1 MARAASSKAGGSK
14 EERRDNA
21 QAAAQRGSKSD
32 LANPVPSV
40 TGDGGEPRPQRPR
53 TSRSRTP
60 IEASKDANVLA
71 SGKAASSPSSPSSP
85 AAVSPGYGQKRGAD
99 GCLRAAP
106 GGSGRALALCCAR
119 RPRASADDG
128 QTDASGGDSELQMG
142 PAQSNGRKVADL
154 PPKAASSSGA
164 PTRSTTQV
172 THGAQERSTVSHPAT
187 SACVEQVTCGDAP
200 ALNDTTAR
208 VLGDNWAAERRARAQ
223 RCVGI
228 DLGKKAE
235 VCEVRDGEVVWRANF
250 KTKAEL
256 ERVLGPTSQPAQV
269 AIEACREAWFY
280 HDLLMSWGHKVLMID
295 TTRARSLG
303 IGQHK
308 RKNDRI
314 DAETLARAV
323 ESGRVP
329 LAHVLSPQRRQM
341 RAELGVRRALVQT
354 RAEYVVTVR
363 GLLRSWGVQAPSCD
377 PENFASNMDKLLRER
392 RLSKEHYA
400 KVEPLI
406 TVLKSV
412 EPQIKKLDAKLKAMV
427 ESVDIGKVL
436 MSCPGVGP
444 IVACSFI
451 SVIDEAGRFRNA
463 HQVEAYLGLVPSES
477 TSGKRKLGSITK
489 AGNAYLRA
497 MLVQAAWHVLRAR
510 TSSALK
516 VWGMAIAAKK
526 GKRVAVV
533 AIARRLAGIM
543 WAMWRDNE
551 PYNPDRIGKASSQGL
566 RKQAQRVENTARAI
580 EASC

>member
-1 MARAASSKAGGSK
+1 
-14 EERRDNA
+14 
-21 QAAAQRGSKSD
+21 
-32 LANPVPSV
+32 
-40 TGDGGEPRPQRPR
+40 
-53 TSRSRTP
+53 
-60 IEASKDANVLA
+60 VL
-71 SGKAASSPSSPSSP
+71 
-85 AAVSPGYGQKRGAD
+85 
-99 GCLRAAP
+99 
-106 GGSGRALALCCAR
+106 
-119 RPRASADDG
+119 DD
-128 QTDASGGDSELQMG
+128 S
-142 PAQSNGRKVADL
+142 
-154 PPKAASSSGA
+154 
-164 PTRSTTQV
+164 
-172 THGAQERSTVSHPAT
+172 
-187 SACVEQVTCGDAP
+187 
-200 ALNDTTAR
+200 
-208 VLGDNWAAERRARAQ
+208 WAAERRARAQ

-228 DLGKKAE
+228 DLGKKSE

-250 KTKAEL
+250 TKKAEL

-377 PENFASNMDKLLRER
+377 PENFALNMDKLLHER

-412 EPQIKKLDAKLKAMV
+412 EPQIRALDAKLKAMV

-551 PYNPDRIGKASSQGL
+551 PYNPDRIGKASSKGL
-566 RKQAQRVENTARAI
+566 RKQAQRVENTARAM

>member
-1 MARAASSKAGGSK
+1 M
-14 EERRDNA
+14 
-21 QAAAQRGSKSD
+21 
-32 LANPVPSV
+32 
-40 TGDGGEPRPQRPR
+40 
-53 TSRSRTP
+53 
-60 IEASKDANVLA
+60 
-71 SGKAASSPSSPSSP
+71 
-85 AAVSPGYGQKRGAD
+85 
-99 GCLRAAP
+99 
-106 GGSGRALALCCAR
+106 
-119 RPRASADDG
+119 
-128 QTDASGGDSELQMG
+128 
-142 PAQSNGRKVADL
+142 
-154 PPKAASSSGA
+154 
-164 PTRSTTQV
+164 
-172 THGAQERSTVSHPAT
+172 TVSHPAT
-187 SACVEQVTCGDAP
+187 SACVEQVNSDDVP
-200 ALNDTTAR
+200 ALDDTTAR
-208 VLGDNWAAERRARAQ
+208 VLGDCWAAERRARAQ

-228 DLGKKAE
+228 DLGKKSE
-235 VCEVRDGEVVWRANF
+235 VCEVRDDQVVWRANF

-256 ERVLGPTSQPAQV
+256 ELLLGPTSQPAQV

-308 RKNDRI
+308 RKNDWI

-323 ESGRVP
+323 ETGRIP

-354 RAEYVVTVR
+354 RAEFVVTVR

-377 PENFASNMDKLLRER
+377 PENFALNMDKMLREKR
-392 RLSKEHYA
+392 ISKEHYA

-406 TVLKSV
+406 TVLKSA
-412 EPQIKKLDAKLKAMV
+412 EPQIRALDAKLKAML
-427 ESVDIGKVL
+427 ESVDIGQLL
-436 MSCPGVGP
+436 MTCPGVGP

-510 TSSALK
+510 ASSVLK
-516 VWGMAIAAKK
+516 LWGMAIAAKK

-533 AIARRLAGIM
+533 AIARRLAGIL
-543 WAMWRDNE
+543 WAMWRDNK

-566 RKQAQRVENTARAI
+566 HKQAQRVENTARAM
-580 EASC
+580 EATC